1 MGTESKQEIRE
12 KSIRLRM
19 ERDQLTEDFKN
30 KVEEANQLKEK
41 VLEKSREIDEF
52 ISSHRYLLENNQ
64 NQN

>member
-19 ERDQLTEDFKN
+19 ERDLLTEGLTK

-41 VLEKSREIDEF
+41 LLEKSREIDDF

-64 NQN
+64 SQN